1 MEAMKALTRPTRLQ
15 PAFAAAALAV
25 AFAVSAAARPA
36 AAAIT
41 PEQQALVDQVMQR
54 LLAVVE
60 RPEGYDAWPP
70 TWKIIDTDGENAF
83 AWIDQQQLPKAIP
96 IVRIDRGFLETLAEM
111 NEHRVAFVLGH
122 EMAHLLGGH
131 SLRNRGETNVTASV
145 FEREDEIEADRV
157 GMQLALKAGYS
168 YRPALGAARRFID
181 MGHEYT
187 SFEGVGVDHPSW
199 SDRIALME
207 TDEVQAELWRSM
219 SAFDTGVYFLETEQH
234 RHAADCFER
243 VVREFPKCYE
253 AWANLGYAKLMMYC
267 DALEPQEVREFN
279 IGHLIVG
286 GFYRRAGSLA
296 EQVRGINAPL
306 WEQAVE
312 ALQNAL
318 ALKDDLVLARAN
330 LALAYLVH
338 PSGSPDV
345 GEAAQ
350 EFDAVSRM
358 LAEES
363 VVADLDPLT
372 RATLLANAWVG
383 VAHNDPAQ
391 STAVMQQIET
401 FLRRAEDQDA
411 RTGGAVRS
419 LRSALGFTRASALA
433 GGASEADRRTA
444 LALFEQYL
452 ASMSPASAWW
462 PLAYE
467 RYADTARALSVT
479 PKPQEELAKR
489 RQNQWRVV
497 TSISLAGDA
506 SLGISDPAPEALE
519 LLGPAD
525 ATTPVV
531 DGGSLNMLDYA
542 GRGLSVLMGREVI
555 AIVLNSPES
564 PRVEL
569 RRPGLGAQPAQIYVG
584 MPRKEVEALLGDEW
598 VSQRASVIDAG
609 EKHHLYEDVG
619 VAVKFVD
626 GVVSEIIIAQTPH
639 DDGGK

>member
-1 MEAMKALTRPTRLQ
+1 MKAMTRSLHLR
-15 PAFAAAALAV
+15 PAFAAAVAV
-25 AFAVSAAARPA
+25 VVAVSAIARPA
-36 AAAIT
+36 AAKVT

-60 RPEGYDAWPP
+60 QPEGYDAWPP
-70 TWKIIDTDGENAF
+70 TWKIIDTDNDGAF
-83 AWIDQQQLPKAIP
+83 ASTDLAQRPKLIP
-96 IVRIDRGFLETLAEM
+96 IIRIDRGFLEVVAEM
-111 NEHRVAFVLGH
+111 NEHRVAYVLGH
-122 EMAHLLGGH
+122 EIAHLLGQH
-131 SLRNRGETNVTASV
+131 TLRSRGDTGVTASV
-145 FEREDEIEADRV
+145 FNREDEIEADRV

-168 YRPALGAARRFID
+168 YRPALGAVRRFID
-181 MGHEYT
+181 LGHEYT
-187 SFEGVGVDHPSW
+187 SFEGVGVSHPSW

-219 SAFDTGVYFLETEQH
+219 SAFDTGVYFLQTEQN
-234 RHAADCFER
+234 RHAAECFQR
-243 VVREFPKCYE
+243 VVDEFPKCYE

-296 EQVRGINAPL
+296 EQVRGINGPL
-306 WEQAVE
+306 WEEAVE
-312 ALQNAL
+312 ALEKAL

-345 GEAAQ
+345 GEAAR
-350 EFDAVSRM
+350 EFDAVSQM

-363 VVADLDPLT
+363 AVDDLDPLT

-391 STAVMQQIET
+391 SKAVMQQIET
-401 FLRRAEDQDA
+401 FLRRAVDQDS
-411 RTGGAVRS
+411 RTGGAVQS

-433 GGASEADRRTA
+433 GGTSEADRRTA
-444 LALFEQYL
+444 LALFEEYL
-452 ASMSPASAWW
+452 AAMSPASAWW

-467 RYADTARALSVT
+467 RYADTAQALNVT

-497 TSISLAGDA
+497 SEINLSGDA
-506 SLGISDPAPEALE
+506 LLGISDPAAEALE

-525 ATTPVV
+525 STTPVV
-531 DGGSLNMLDYA
+531 DANLNLLEYGA
-542 GRGLSVLMGREVI
+542 QGLSVLMGREVI

-584 MPRKEVEALLGDEW
+584 MPRKELEALLGDEW
-598 VSQRASVIDAG
+598 VSQRASVLDAG
-609 EKHHLYEDVG
+609 EKHYLYEDVG
-619 VAVKFVD
+619 VAVQFAD
-626 GVVSEIIIAQTPH
+626 GAVSEIIIAQAPH
-639 DDGGK
+639 DDGEK